1 MAKSK
6 KRQPRQKGIIMGRSD
21 IPFAQRMAMQ
31 HRSDIV
37 VNREHAA
44 KIAMFCMS
52 VAMHELEGIGYKRL
66 VGFSVQFVE
75 NIREFYEDPEVGM
88 DRTKRRLEQNGIRIS
103 GEFFIA
109 PRQEGQR
116 QRQWEIDNNRLQASQ
131 IALLCGT
138 VTMNDVFGFGRERL
152 ERITARGREL
162 SERYAKEGE
171 QFLLDEMK
179 KIGFPV
185 VNGKVIAYMDDDGSP
200 IMPSRAR
207 KEGYPDA

>member
-1 MAKSK
+1 
-6 KRQPRQKGIIMGRSD
+6 
-21 IPFAQRMAMQ
+21 MQ
-31 HRSDIV
+31 HHSDIV
-37 VNREHAA
+37 TNREHAA

-109 PRQEGQR
+109 PRQEGKSQR
-116 QRQWEIDNNRLQASQ
+116 EWEIDNNRLQSSQ

-138 VTMNDVFGFGRERL
+138 VTANDVFGFGQMRL

-162 SERYAKEGE
+162 AERYAKEGE
-171 QFLLDEMK
+171 QFLLNKMK
-179 KIGFPV
+179 QIGFPV
-185 VNGKVIAYMDDDGSP
+185 VNGKVLAYMDDDGKA
-200 IMPSRAR
+200 ITPSRAR

>member
-1 MAKSK
+1 MSKPK
-6 KRQPRQKGIIMGRSD
+6 KRHARRYGAIMSRSD

-31 HRSDIV
+31 HHSDIA
-37 VNREHAA
+37 VNREQAA
-44 KIAMFCMS
+44 KIAMFCVS

-66 VGFSVQFVE
+66 VKFSIEFMN
-75 NIREFYEDPEVGM
+75 NIHEFYEDPDVGM
-88 DRTKRRLEQNGIRIS
+88 DRTKRRLEQNGIQIS
-103 GEFFIA
+103 GKFFIA

-131 IALLCGT
+131 IALLCCT

-152 ERITARGREL
+152 ERITARGRQL
-162 SERYAKEGE
+162 SERYVKEGE
-171 QFLLDEMK
+171 QFLLDKMEE
-179 KIGFPV
+179 IGFPV

-200 IMPSRAR
+200 VMPSRAR